1 MPAGSAAI
9 VAAAWFLSMQAPQA
23 ASSPQTPPS
32 PSAPRVAFDGYVGLL
47 ADFLPRMDAVEFRP
61 SVLFDLSTA
70 VRGVKLQA
78 EAAVEGLA
86 ARRGET
92 VTHAAARARDIWAE
106 VASGP
111 VEVRAGYGRVIWGR
125 LDEIQPSDV
134 INPID
139 AARFLLDGRSE
150 ARLPVGFVRT
160 RVFAGESVTFEGVF
174 VPFFRRGWFD
184 QRDEPTSPFNLIN
197 DAVLPAGVAL
207 AHDDPR
213 QEEPAATWSNVSGG
227 GRVSATIGR
236 VDVAGGI
243 YRGFDAFG
251 PITLE
256 LTGPPSPGPP
266 PSVPGELVEWHP
278 RFTMVSGDFETVQ
291 GDWAMRGEV
300 AMFPERTF
308 AGAGRGG
315 LVNGRSIDAGAGV
328 ERRAGDYRLFASA
341 ILHREWSSE
350 GVVPRSVEN
359 SRELENGTS
368 PEFSTDRGTTPYR
381 RTDVSLVGSVDRPF
395 RRDTWLVRVFGVMN
409 AVDRSGFLRGLLL
422 WKPRDNVTW
431 EFSAATF
438 LGTGDDSIGRFK
450 GRDFLFARLKYHF

>member
-1 MPAGSAAI
+1 MGAGSAAI
-9 VAAAWFLSMQAPQA
+9 VAAVWLMSQAP
-23 ASSPQTPPS
+23 ASPT
-32 PSAPRVAFDGYVGLL
+32 VTIDGYIGLL
-47 ADFLPRMDAVEFRP
+47 ADVLPRKDAGEFRP
-61 SVLFDLSTA
+61 GILFDISSEI
-70 VRGVKLQA
+70 RGVKLQA
-78 EAAVEGLA
+78 EAAVEGLI

-106 VASGP
+106 VAVGH

-150 ARLPVGFVRT
+150 ARLPVGFVRA
-160 RVFAGESVTFEGVF
+160 RVFASESLTFEGVF

-184 QRDEPTSPFNLIN
+184 QRDEPTSPFNLLK
-197 DAVLPAGVAL
+197 DAILPPGVMLAHAGVR
-207 AHDDPR
+207 HDN
-213 QEEPAATWSNVSGG
+213 PAAAWRNVSGG

-236 VDVAGGI
+236 VDVAGGV

-251 PITLE
+251 PVTFEI
-256 LTGPPSPGPP
+256 TGPPVFTPAPA
-266 PSVPGELVEWHP
+266 VVGELVEWHP
-278 RFTMVSGDFETVQ
+278 RFTMVSGDFETVR

-308 AGAGRGG
+308 AGVGRAGR
-315 LVNGRSIDAGAGV
+315 VNGRSIDAGAGV
-328 ERRAGDYRLFASA
+328 DRRAGDYRVYGSA
-341 ILHREWSSE
+341 ILHREWSE
-350 GVVPRSVEN
+350 E
-359 SRELENGTS
+359 
-368 PEFSTDRGTTPYR
+368 DAAID
-381 RTDVSLVGSVDRPF
+381 RTDVSLVGSLERTF
-395 RRDTWLVRVFGVMN
+395 RRDTWLARAFGVMN
-409 AVDRSGFLRGLLL
+409 PTDRSGFLRGLLL

-431 EFSAATF
+431 EFSAAAF

>member
-1 MPAGSAAI
+1 MAAGSAAL
-9 VAAAWFLSMQAPQA
+9 VAAVWLVSSQVAQPP
-23 ASSPQTPPS
+23 SSPQAPPS
-32 PSAPRVAFDGYVGLL
+32 QVSPAVAFDGYIGLL
-47 ADFLPRMDAVEFRP
+47 ADVLPRKDAAEFRP
-61 SVLFDLSTA
+61 SVLFDLATE
-70 VRGVKLQA
+70 VGGVKLQA
-78 EAAVEGLA
+78 EAVIEGLV

-106 VASGP
+106 FASGR

-160 RVFAGESVTFEGVF
+160 RVFAGEALTVEGVF

-184 QRDEPTSPFNLIN
+184 QRDEPTSPFNLIA
-197 DAVLPAGVAL
+197 DAVLPAGLTL
-207 AHDDPR
+207 AHDDVR
-213 QEEPAATWSNVSGG
+213 QEQPAETWSNVSGG

-236 VDVAGGI
+236 LDVAGGV

-256 LTGPPSPGPP
+256 ITGPLLPSP
-266 PSVPGELVEWHP
+266 SVVGELIEWHP
-278 RFTMVSGDFETVQ
+278 RFTMVSGDFETVR

-300 AMFPERTF
+300 ALFPERSF
-308 AGAGRGG
+308 AGSGRAG
-315 LVNGRSIDAGAGV
+315 LVKGRSVDAGAGV
-328 ERRAGDYRLFASA
+328 DRRAGDYRLFASA

-350 GVVPRSVEN
+350 DSAI
-359 SRELENGTS
+359 
-368 PEFSTDRGTTPYR
+368 D
-381 RTDVSLVGSVDRPF
+381 RTDVSLVGSVERPF
-395 RRDTWLVRVFGVMN
+395 RRDTWLARVFGVMN
-409 AVDRSGFLRGLLL
+409 PVDRSGFLRGLIL

-450 GRDFLFARLKYHF
+450 GRDFAFARLKYHF

>member
-1 MPAGSAAI
+1 MSAGSAAL
-9 VAAAWFLSMQAPQA
+9 VAAAWLLSGQASQPAPSPQAPP
-23 ASSPQTPPS
+23 SSPAVT
-32 PSAPRVAFDGYVGLL
+32 FDGYIGLL
-47 ADFLPRMDAVEFRP
+47 ADALPRKDAAEFRP
-61 SVLFDLSTA
+61 SILFDLSTD

-78 EAAVEGLA
+78 EAAIEGLV

-92 VTHAAARARDIWAE
+92 VTHLAARARDIWAE
-106 VASGP
+106 FASAR

-160 RVFAGESVTFEGVF
+160 RVFAGESLTFEGVF

-197 DAVLPAGVAL
+197 DAVLPAGVTL
-207 AHDDPR
+207 APGDVR
-213 QEEPAATWSNVSGG
+213 QEAPAATWRNVSGG

-236 VDVAGGI
+236 VDVAGGV

-256 LTGPPSPGPP
+256 LTGPPIPGPSA
-266 PSVPGELVEWHP
+266 SVVGELVEWHP
-278 RFTMVSGDFETVQ
+278 RFTMVSGDFETVR
-291 GDWAMRGEV
+291 GDWAMRGEI
-300 AMFPERTF
+300 AMFPERRF
-308 AGAGRGG
+308 AGVGRGG
-315 LVNGRSIDAGAGV
+315 LVDGRSIDAGAGV
-328 ERRAGDYRLFASA
+328 ERRAGDYRVFASA

-350 GVVPRSVEN
+350 DSAI
-359 SRELENGTS
+359 
-368 PEFSTDRGTTPYR
+368 D
-381 RTDVSLVGSVDRPF
+381 RTDVSVVGSVERPF
-395 RRDTWLVRVFGVMN
+395 RRDTWLARVFGVIN
-409 AVDRSGFLRGLLL
+409 PVDRSGFLRGLLL

-431 EFSAATF
+431 EFSAAAF
-438 LGTGDDSIGRFK
+438 VGTSDDSIGRFK
-450 GRDFLFARLKYHF
+450 GRDFIFARLKYHF

>member
-1 MPAGSAAI
+1 MGAGSAAI
-9 VAAAWFLSMQAPQA
+9 VAAVWLMSQAP
-23 ASSPQTPPS
+23 ASPAVTI
-32 PSAPRVAFDGYVGLL
+32 DGYVGLL
-47 ADFLPRMDAVEFRP
+47 ADVLPRRDAGEFRP
-61 SVLFDLSTA
+61 SVLFDISGE
-70 VRGVKLQA
+70 VGVVKLQA
-78 EAAVEGLA
+78 EAAVEGLV

-92 VTHAAARARDIWAE
+92 VTHAAVRARDIWAE
-106 VASGP
+106 VAAGR

-160 RVFAGESVTFEGVF
+160 RVFAGESLTFEGVV

-184 QRDEPTSPFNLIN
+184 QRDEPTSPFNLFK
-197 DAVLPAGVAL
+197 DAVLPAGVTL
-207 AHDDPR
+207 AHADVR
-213 QEEPAATWSNVSGG
+213 QENPAATWQNVSGG

-251 PITLE
+251 PVTFEI
-256 LTGPPSPGPP
+256 TGPPVFTP
-266 PSVPGELVEWHP
+266 VPAVVGELVEWHP
-278 RFTMVSGDFETVQ
+278 RFTMVSGDFETVR

-308 AGAGRGG
+308 AGVGRTG
-315 LVNGRSIDAGAGV
+315 LVEGRSVDAGAGID
-328 ERRAGDYRLFASA
+328 RRAGDYRLYGSA
-341 ILHREWSSE
+341 ILHREWSE
-350 GVVPRSVEN
+350 E
-359 SRELENGTS
+359 
-368 PEFSTDRGTTPYR
+368 DRAID
-381 RTDVSLVGSVDRPF
+381 RTDVSLVGSIERTF
-395 RRDTWLVRVFGVMN
+395 RRDSWLARVFGVMN
-409 AVDRSGFLRGLLL
+409 PNDRSGFLRGLLL

>member
-1 MPAGSAAI
+1 MPAGSAALL
-9 VAAAWFLSMQAPQA
+9 AAAWLLSSQASQA
-23 ASSPQTPPS
+23 ASPPQSPPS
-32 PSAPRVAFDGYVGLL
+32 PSAPRLAFDGYIGLL
-47 ADFLPRMDAVEFRP
+47 ADVLPRKDAVEFRP
-61 SVLFDLSTA
+61 SVLFDLSTD

-78 EAAVEGLA
+78 EAAIEGLA

-92 VTHAAARARDIWAE
+92 VTHAAVRARDIWAE
-106 VASGP
+106 FASGR

-160 RVFAGESVTFEGVF
+160 RVFAGESMTFEGVF

-184 QRDEPTSPFNLIN
+184 QRDEPTSPFNLVN
-197 DAVLPAGVAL
+197 DAVLPAGVTL

-256 LTGPPSPGPP
+256 LTGPPILELA
-266 PSVPGELVEWHP
+266 PSVAGELVEWHP

-300 AMFPERTF
+300 AIFPERTF
-308 AGAGRGG
+308 AGVGRGG
-315 LVNGRSIDAGAGV
+315 LVSGRSLDAGAGV

-350 GVVPRSVEN
+350 GV
-359 SRELENGTS
+359 G
-368 PEFSTDRGTTPYR
+368 GTTPYR
-381 RTDVSLVGSVDRPF
+381 RTDVSLVGSVERPF
-395 RRDTWLVRVFGVMN
+395 RRDAWLARVFGIMN
-409 AVDRSGFLRGLLL
+409 PVDRSGFLRGLVL

-438 LGTGDDSIGRFK
+438 LGTSDDSIGRFK
-450 GRDFLFARLKYHF
+450 GRDFVFARLKYHF

>member
-1 MPAGSAAI
+1 MPAGSAALVI
-9 VAAAWFLSMQAPQA
+9 AAWLL
-23 ASSPQTPPS
+23 ASQSPTS
-32 PSAPRVAFDGYVGLL
+32 PAVSFDGYIGLL
-47 ADFLPRMDAVEFRP
+47 ADVLPRKDAAEFRP
-61 SVLFDLSTA
+61 SVLFDLSTE
-70 VRGVKLQA
+70 VGGVKLQA
-78 EAAVEGLA
+78 EAAIEGLV

-106 VASGP
+106 FSSGR

-139 AARFLLDGRSE
+139 AARFLLDGRAE

-160 RVFAGESVTFEGVF
+160 RVFAGESLTVEGVF

-197 DAVLPAGVAL
+197 DAVLPAGVTL
-207 AHDDPR
+207 TRRVR
-213 QEEPAATWSNVSGG
+213 QDEPAATWGNISGG

-243 YRGFDAFG
+243 YRGFEAFG
-251 PITLE
+251 PVTLE
-256 LTGPPSPGPP
+256 LTVPPVLVPSP
-266 PSVPGELVEWHP
+266 SVVGELVEWHP
-278 RFTMVSGDFETVQ
+278 RFTMVSGDFETVR

-300 AMFPERTF
+300 AMFPERRF
-308 AGAGRGG
+308 AGVYRGG

-328 ERRAGDYRLFASA
+328 ERRVRDYRVFASA

-350 GVVPRSVEN
+350 DPAI
-359 SRELENGTS
+359 
-368 PEFSTDRGTTPYR
+368 D

-409 AVDRSGFLRGLLL
+409 PVDQSSFLRGLIL

-450 GRDFLFARLKYHF
+450 GRDFVFARLKYHF

>member
-1 MPAGSAAI
+1 MPAGFAAL
-9 VAAAWFLSMQAPQA
+9 VAAAWLLSNQASQP
-23 ASSPQTPPS
+23 ASSPQPPPS
-32 PSAPRVAFDGYVGLL
+32 PAVVFDGYIGLL
-47 ADFLPRMDAVEFRP
+47 ADALPRKDAAEFRP
-61 SVLFDLSTA
+61 SILFDLSTEIS
-70 VRGVKLQA
+70 GVKLQA
-78 EAAVEGLA
+78 EAAIEGLV

-106 VASGP
+106 FASER

-160 RVFAGESVTFEGVF
+160 RVFAGESLTVEGVF

-197 DAVLPAGVAL
+197 DAVVPAGITL
-207 AHDDPR
+207 AGAGVR

-243 YRGFDAFG
+243 YRGFEAFG

-256 LTGPPSPGPP
+256 LTGPPIFGPP
-266 PSVPGELVEWHP
+266 PSVVGELVEWHP
-278 RFTMVSGDFETVQ
+278 RFTMVSGDFETVR

-300 AMFPERTF
+300 AMFPERRF
-308 AGAGRGG
+308 AGGNRGG

-328 ERRAGDYRLFASA
+328 DRRAGDYRVFASA
-341 ILHREWSSE
+341 VLHREWSSE
-350 GVVPRSVEN
+350 
-359 SRELENGTS
+359 
-368 PEFSTDRGTTPYR
+368 DAAID
-381 RTDVSLVGSVDRPF
+381 RTDLSLVGSVERPF
-395 RRDTWLVRVFGVMN
+395 RRDTWLARVFGVLN
-409 AVDRSGFLRGLLL
+409 PVDSSAFLRGLLV

-450 GRDFLFARLKYHF
+450 GRDFVFARLKYHF